1 MSAYFKITIP
11 EPPVPAVDPPAPDLK
26 KIIAAWE
33 TWERGEEQP
42 GKTIATLKTAGL
54 DVVLRDLVD
63 RGWSPVSK

>member
-1 MSAYFKITIP
+1 MSF
-11 EPPVPAVDPPAPDLK
+11 DPPAPDLQ
-26 KIIAAWE
+26 KILAAWE

-54 DVVLRDLVD
+54 DVILRDLKD

>member
-1 MSAYFKITIP
+1 MSFA
-11 EPPVPAVDPPAPDLK
+11 PPAPDLK